1 MCSIQPPHRD
11 RICDCVNDQGSF
23 RYCRENHGNIQ
34 LNESEF
40 GALGAK
46 FGNDIM
52 TDARVSLAVRDEES
66 PLGKTDGV
74 RCNRRKVKNSSIT
87 YDKRCTY
94 DGGPESMAGGR
105 GNCANRLVD
114 DQTRLLYSA
123 ESLIIYS
130 RVGGHLGS
138 EYTSG

>member
-1 MCSIQPPHRD
+1 
-11 RICDCVNDQGSF
+11 
-23 RYCRENHGNIQ
+23 
-34 LNESEF
+34 
-40 GALGAK
+40 
-46 FGNDIM
+46 
-52 TDARVSLAVRDEES
+52 
-66 PLGKTDGV
+66 
-74 RCNRRKVKNSSIT
+74 
-87 YDKRCTY
+87 
-94 DGGPESMAGGR
+94 MAGGR